1 MKVSPA
7 RHHTTY
13 CTMKKS
19 AYEATASGSS
29 CAVSRHSSSG
39 SCSPAGGSP
48 APKEELNVSL
58 QQLREEYCR
67 SVQDG
72 LSRSHTP
79 SKQPLDTGVSI
90 RQLTRSMNDLR
101 GVGRDSPCSI
111 IECDRPALA
120 SVNVKALTRSFSDL
134 TRLNSEPLGPTTPTT
149 PRHLSPTHSVNVKK
163 LRASYGDLHR
173 LTSGESGG
181 LWEYGGVS
189 PSLPHS
195 HAMKPGNSTYKACSK
210 LPLPTESR
218 IPILKPSPHKS
229 TTQIPKLSKKEP
241 ESSPPKP
248 LLAPKP
254 TSTLPC
260 PSSSLPQHATASRP
274 GKFVLSNTSKSAAK
288 TDTSTKKPKILSVQ
302 PSQGTSGVQDKKT
315 AHKTATKQNLAKADS
330 TDGEAVIAEYQRG
343 DSPTMVDLGG
353 RRSKPPAPN
362 NNKTNINNNNTN
374 NNNDAAPSPP
384 RASVYTGVSVKH
396 LRRSYCDQA
405 RLCEALDEAGR
416 AGSGRK
422 PYITKANVARIC
434 ASLVGPIPPPPRTPP
449 RRHISTG
456 VSVNL
461 MVSGPLLHPRCLHLF
476 PHLRLHTHSS
486 HPLTLHFGP
495 FPASDTPLE
504 TRLLVVLI
512 CYCCCC
518 CSAVHVS

>member
-330 TDGEAVIAEYQRG
+330 TDGEAVIAEYQ
-343 DSPTMVDLGG
+343 
-353 RRSKPPAPN
+353 
-362 NNKTNINNNNTN
+362 
-374 NNNDAAPSPP
+374 
-384 RASVYTGVSVKH
+384 
-396 LRRSYCDQA
+396 
-405 RLCEALDEAGR
+405 
-416 AGSGRK
+416 
-422 PYITKANVARIC
+422 C